1 MKFGVIGNTSKP
13 ATNVVA
19 KNLFSYLKKKSLP
32 FIVHDELAQWLGV
45 SEASCV
51 DTDLPKHSDILIA
64 LGGDGTMLTAARIVG
79 QHGTPILG
87 VNLGKLGFL
96 AEVSVDEL
104 HDSID
109 DILKGNYVAEERMA
123 LEATANKDK
132 RPYTALNDVV
142 VDKGASSR
150 AMDLE
155 TYVNNDYLV
164 TYAADGIIITTPTGS
179 TAYSLAAGG
188 PIVAP
193 QADVITVNPIAPHT
207 LTARPIVIPA
217 DSVIR
222 VIVKASSKQVH
233 ITTDGQTEGFYDSP
247 VEFTVR
253 KAPYTIKLVKRGRRK
268 FYDLLRTKLMW
279 GKDVRVEK

>member
-1 MKFGVIGNTSKP
+1 MKFGIIGNTSKP
-13 ATNVVA
+13 AARVVA
-19 KNLFSYLKKKSLP
+19 GNLFTYLKKESLP
-32 FIVHDELAQWLGV
+32 FIVHDELAQWLGS
-45 SEASCV
+45 SEASCPESE
-51 DTDLPKHSDILIA
+51 LPKQCDVLIA

-104 HDSID
+104 HESID
-109 DILKGNYVAEERMA
+109 DIVKGKYVVEERMA
-123 LEATANKDK
+123 LEATSSKDK
-132 RPYTALNDVV
+132 RHYMALNEVV

-193 QADVITVNPIAPHT
+193 QADVIIVNPIAPHT

-222 VIVKASSKQVH
+222 VIVNASSKQVH
-233 ITTDGQTEGFYDSP
+233 LTTDGQAEGFYDSP
-247 VEFTVR
+247 VEFTVH
-253 KAPYTIKLVKRGRRK
+253 KAPYTIRLVKRGRRK

-279 GKDVRVEK
+279 GKDVRVGR